1 MTDVVIVSG
10 ARTAVGRF
18 GGGFKDTPA
27 ADLGA
32 AAITAAVER
41 AGIAPDQVEQVV
53 CGCVG
58 QVAKDPYLSRHAA
71 IKAGLPI
78 EAPALTVN
86 RLCGS
91 GLEAINTAA

>member
-1 MTDVVIVSG
+1 MTDVVLVSG

-32 AAITAAVER
+32 TAIQAAIER
-41 AGIAPDQVEQVV
+41 AGIAADAVDHVV
-53 CGCVG
+53 MGCVG
-58 QVAKDPYLSRHAA
+58 QVAEDAYLARTAA
-71 IKAGLPI
+71 IQAGVPMTT
-78 EAPALTVN
+78 PAVTVN